1 MSQRTQ
7 EKNKRPSVF
16 NSYVPWTVGFWQLQ
30 VSTPG
35 AWGDVEAMKSVQEIK
50 VTPSCGNVFADLDL
64 PDPEL
69 LLAKAKLSIKIE
81 RLIKERRLT
90 QAKAAKLMGLT
101 QPNVSDLLRGR
112 MDGFTLDRL
121 FRCLDALG
129 QEVEIIVRPKPA
141 AQTAA

>member
-1 MSQRTQ
+1 MPT
-7 EKNKRPSVF
+7 EMLLEN
-16 NSYVPWTVGFWQLQ
+16 
-30 VSTPG
+30 
-35 AWGDVEAMKSVQEIK
+35 EEEIE

-69 LLAKAKLSIKIE
+69 LLAKAKLCVKISRIMRE
-81 RLIKERRLT
+81 RHLT

-112 MDGFTLDRL
+112 LDGFTLDRL

-129 QEVEIIVRPKPA
+129 QEVEIIVRPKQA

>member
-1 MSQRTQ
+1 MPTDMM
-7 EKNKRPSVF
+7 
-16 NSYVPWTVGFWQLQ
+16 
-30 VSTPG
+30 TP
-35 AWGDVEAMKSVQEIK
+35 EIEDIEI
-50 VTPSCGNVFADLDL
+50 TSSCGNVFADLDL

-69 LLAKAKLSIKIE
+69 LLAKAKLFIKIE

-112 MDGFTLDRL
+112 LDGFTLDRL

-129 QEVEIIVRPKPA
+129 QEVEIIVRPKQA

>member
-1 MSQRTQ
+1 MTNPKI
-7 EKNKRPSVF
+7 E
-16 NSYVPWTVGFWQLQ
+16 
-30 VSTPG
+30 
-35 AWGDVEAMKSVQEIK
+35 

-90 QAKAAKLMGLT
+90 QAKAAALMGLT

-112 MDGFTLDRL
+112 LDGFTLDRL

-129 QEVEIIVRPKPA
+129 QEIEIIVRPKRALQPLA
-141 AQTAA
+141 

>member
-1 MSQRTQ
+1 
-7 EKNKRPSVF
+7 
-16 NSYVPWTVGFWQLQ
+16 
-30 VSTPG
+30 
-35 AWGDVEAMKSVQEIK
+35 MKSVQEIE

-129 QEVEIIVRPKPA
+129 QEVEIIVRPKQA
-141 AQTAA
+141 AQTV

>member
-1 MSQRTQ
+1 
-7 EKNKRPSVF
+7 
-16 NSYVPWTVGFWQLQ
+16 
-30 VSTPG
+30 
-35 AWGDVEAMKSVQEIK
+35 MKSVQEIK